1 MLTTGVVLGLGAAA
15 RADDAGSRTDGR
27 PFRRRAGT
35 PRPVRSGGHDAR
47 APRVRAT
54 AVVGARAGRPRS
66 GDAAPFPERLVLK
79 DSQGVICP
87 TAVAAGQMTGVTPT
101 DPGARVHRR
110 PSEYAGRWSWAR
122 ARRHRRRCRRGRRGR
137 PPPRAVGGSVGTSAP
152 QPAATISSNSRRT
165 QSSSATTRS
174 SQASAL
180 VASAPCVTARGTPGP
195 AGATARIRPRS
206 RWSPADHPWSPRSCA
221 AWLARPPG
229 RSTGARRR
237 RSGPPTGPGPG
248 CPPGRAGG

>member
-1 MLTTGVVLGLGAAA
+1 MTGDLCSTGCPQACPVSFQDTRQARLRLIPLICHAESRALKDRRPQLGDPASAC
-15 RADDAGSRTDGR
+15 
-27 PFRRRAGT
+27 RR
-35 PRPVRSGGHDAR
+35 GGHPDQPGGPRSR
-47 APRVRAT
+47 APAGGR
-54 AVVGARAGRPRS
+54 GALLLGS
-66 GDAAPFPERLVLK
+66 
-79 DSQGVICP
+79 DS
-87 TAVAAGQMTGVTPT
+87 T
-101 DPGARVHRR
+101 
-110 PSEYAGRWSWAR
+110 
-122 ARRHRRRCRRGRRGR
+122 HRRRLRRGRRGR
-137 PPPRAVGGSVGTSAP
+137 PPPRAVGGWHGTAPP

-174 SQASAL
+174 SQASVL
-180 VASAPCVTARGTPGP
+180 VASAPCATARGTPGP

-237 RSGPPTGPGPG
+237 RNGPPTGPGPG